1 MATAALT
8 PAKAGILRSR
18 PRAERFAWVVV
29 AWNVVVVLWGAFV
42 RASGSGDGCGNNWPL
57 CNGQV
62 IPVSPTL
69 HTIIEFTHRQT
80 AVVSTFLVLALLVW
94 TFRATAKGSAA
105 RVLAVVSALLLVNE
119 AILGAILVKFG
130 YVTGDRSLGRVVVLA
145 IHLSNTLLLLGSLTV
160 TARLLGSGR
169 LWRELRSTLL
179 DRLLVSVGLI
189 ATLVVG
195 VSGSLAALGDTLF
208 PSASLRAAFAADI
221 SAHSPWL
228 LRLRGIHPLSAFL
241 AGAFVVWMIVQG
253 RREGRIRFPLLLG
266 GLLALQFALGILDVV
281 LLAPAWMQIVHL
293 LGADLY
299 WIALISAAA
308 AMLWDRDAG
317 LSPRND
323 LRSRMRDLR
332 HPAGV

>member
-1 MATAALT
+1 MVGKPGL
-8 PAKAGILRSR
+8 LRGR
-18 PRAERFAWVVV
+18 LGAERFAWAVV

-80 AVVSTFLVLALLVW
+80 AAVSTILVLGLLVW
-94 TFRATAKGSAA
+94 TFRATGKGAAA
-105 RVLAVVSALLLVNE
+105 RVMAVVSTLLLVNE

-130 YVTGDRSLGRVVVLA
+130 YVTGDRSIGRVVVLA

-160 TARLLGSGR
+160 TARLLASAR
-169 LWRELRSTLL
+169 RWRDLHARAL
-179 DRLLVSVGLI
+179 DTALVAAGLF

-208 PSASLRAAFAADI
+208 PSATLRAAFAADI
-221 SAHSPWL
+221 SANSPWL

-241 AGAFVVWMIVQG
+241 AGAFVLWMIVQG
-253 RREGRIRFPLLLG
+253 RMEGRLRFPMLLA
-266 GLLALQFALGILDVV
+266 GLLALQFLLGIADVL
-281 LLAPAWMQIVHL
+281 LLAPTWMQIVHL

-299 WIALISAAA
+299 WIALVSAAT
-308 AMLWDRDAG
+308 AMLWE
-317 LSPRND
+317 
-323 LRSRMRDLR
+323 R
-332 HPAGV
+332 HRTPAI